1 MKAEGFPAWFERYG
15 VLFLLLLCAVNFVV
29 GLGGHSL
36 WDVDEPNNAVCARE
50 MLLAG
55 NWWVPMFN
63 GDLRYDKPILIYWLL
78 MPLYSLFGIN
88 EWTARLPSAMAITL
102 LVWVVFE
109 MTRRLTDRS
118 TGLLAGLLLASSLHI
133 ILIARA
139 CVPDP
144 LLMLSLGFALPAFLL
159 HDQRWRQ
166 QQGPTMPGLLI
177 MAYIALG
184 LGVLAKGPVA
194 VVMPAMVLGAFLLL
208 AGRWQDWRRFY
219 VWRGTLIVML
229 IALPWYITVGV
240 LTDGDW
246 LRGFLLHHNIDRF
259 TGALQG
265 HHGFPGYYVLTYLLG
280 WFPWSGLMGMALLA
294 GAWRL
299 KALRDQP
306 VRLFLLVWIGVY
318 IVFFSIAR
326 TQLPNYLL
334 PAFVPGAMLMALW
347 WRGASDGQRQRAR
360 QIVVVTALVLALA
373 IVLGGGIAIDR
384 MWPGE
389 WTYLLG
395 IGAVVLAVLLLLWRQ
410 RFHLWLS
417 LSAAMA
423 VFVLSLTLWSLPHID
438 AHKVA
443 PELAEAATVAGFD
456 DDALATYN
464 YFQPS
469 LLFYHG
475 GRLPVLADQAAIA
488 DWLLAGKAMV
498 LPQQE
503 LVALPQ
509 KIMAYLI
516 IHKRVYGLYARKWL
530 VLVSLQPVEGIAW
543 PINH

>member
-389 WTYLLG
+389 WIYLLG
-395 IGAVVLAVLLLLWRQ
+395 MGAVVLAVLLLLWRQ